1 MSANLTAFLY
11 LVSGALF
18 IMALRGLSS
27 PASSR
32 QGNMFGMIGMAIA
45 MLTSLASSPPSGFI
59 GWVLL
64 VLGLG
69 IGGGIG
75 AVVARRIEMT
85 AMPQLVAFFHS
96 LVGLAAVLVA
106 FGAFLAPEAFHIGT
120 TNSIRAASLVEMSI
134 GAAIGAI
141 TFTGSIIAFLKLA
154 GRLSGKPIMLP
165 QRHVIN
171 IGLAAALLL
180 LIMLFVATQ
189 STLLFVLIV
198 VVALLIGILLIIPIG
213 GADMPVVVSM
223 LNSYSGWA
231 AAGIGFTLSN
241 MALIITGALVGSSGA
256 ILSYIMCKAMNRSFI
271 SVILG
276 GFGGDTTSAA
286 AGAVETRPVKQGS
299 AEDAAFMMKNAS
311 SVIIVPGYG
320 MAVAQAQHALREM
333 ADLLKKE
340 GVEVKYAIHPVAGR
354 MPGHMNVLLAEANV
368 PYDEVFELE
377 DINSEFA
384 QTDVAFVIGA
394 NDVTNPAAK
403 TDPQSPIFGMPILD
417 VEKAKTVLFIKRGMG
432 SGYAGVENELFFK
445 DNTLMLFADAKK
457 MVESIVKALG
467 H

>member
-45 MLTSLASSPPSGFI
+45 MLTSLASSPPSGLI

-64 VLGLG
+64 ILGLG

-106 FGAFLAPEAFHIGT
+106 FGAFLASEAFHIGT

-141 TFTGSIIAFLKLA
+141 TFTGSIIAFLKLD
-154 GRLSGKPIMLP
+154 GRMSGKPIMLP

-189 STLLFVLIV
+189 STLLFV
-198 VVALLIGILLIIPIG
+198 
-213 GADMPVVVSM
+213 
-223 LNSYSGWA
+223 
-231 AAGIGFTLSN
+231 
-241 MALIITGALVGSSGA
+241 
-256 ILSYIMCKAMNRSFI
+256 
-271 SVILG
+271 
-276 GFGGDTTSAA
+276 
-286 AGAVETRPVKQGS
+286 
-299 AEDAAFMMKNAS
+299 
-311 SVIIVPGYG
+311 
-320 MAVAQAQHALREM
+320 
-333 ADLLKKE
+333 
-340 GVEVKYAIHPVAGR
+340 
-354 MPGHMNVLLAEANV
+354 
-368 PYDEVFELE
+368 
-377 DINSEFA
+377 DIFLM
-384 QTDVAFVIGA
+384 F
-394 NDVTNPAAK
+394 
-403 TDPQSPIFGMPILD
+403 
-417 VEKAKTVLFIKRGMG
+417 LF
-432 SGYAGVENELFFK
+432 
-445 DNTLMLFADAKK
+445 
-457 MVESIVKALG
+457 
-467 H
+467 